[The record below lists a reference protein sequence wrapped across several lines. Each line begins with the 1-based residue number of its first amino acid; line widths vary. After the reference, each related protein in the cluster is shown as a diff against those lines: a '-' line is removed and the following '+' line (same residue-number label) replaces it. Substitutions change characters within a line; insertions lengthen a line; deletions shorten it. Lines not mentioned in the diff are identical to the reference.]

1 MTNQLDACLGIAAW
15 LTNDATK
22 GAVVELY
29 NSFISTFWEKLNRK
43 RLASFMVKA
52 ASCITAGPEARLSF
66 LQDGS
71 SKLLTERTT
80 DDEACL
86 VLRCEM
92 AGIVLQT
99 GETKEC
105 KKMVEEIEEKLDGMT
120 GCENRT
126 YSTFHKAA
134 ALYYKSMN
142 DAEAYYKAALQFLG
156 YVDLADLSAEEQH
169 SWAFDIGKAALL
181 GEKVFNFGE
190 LLVHPVLKA
199 LEGSAEAWMTELLL
213 AFNAG
218 DVAAYKAA
226 VQTHGAAIGQQP
238 ELVAGQTSLEQ
249 KLAILALMTL
259 VFNRAGDER
268 VLSFGDIDGATGV
281 GSDGVEVLVMKAVCI
296 GVIDATIDEVEV
308 CVRPPSGAKPSC
320 RQTVPALQL
329 WLLLA

>member
-1 MTNQLDACLGIAAW
+1 M
-15 LTNDATK
+15 
-22 GAVVELY
+22 VELH

-43 RLASFMVKA
+43 WLASFMIKV

-71 SKLLTERTT
+71 SKLLTERTP
-80 DDEACL
+80 DDEAGL
-86 VLRCEM
+86 VLWCEM
-92 AGIVLQT
+92 ASIGLQT

-105 KKMVEEIEEKLDGMT
+105 KKMVEEVEVKLDGMT

-126 YSTFHKAA
+126 YSTFH
-134 ALYYKSMN
+134 
-142 DAEAYYKAALQFLG
+142 KAALQFLG

-169 SWAFDIGKAALL
+169 SWAFDIGKAAPL

-199 LEGSAEAWMTELLL
+199 LEGSPEAWMTELLL

-238 ELVAGQTSLEQ
+238 ELVAGQTSLEH
-249 KLAILALMTL
+249 KVAILALMTL

-268 VLSFGDIDGATGV
+268 VLSFSDIDTATGV
-281 GSDGVEVLVMKAVCI
+281 GSDGVQFLVMKAVCI

-308 CVRPPSGAKPSC
+308 RASSARPHC
-320 RQTVPALQL
+320 RCSTLPVCATIDNTATVGFGGHCRR
-329 WLLLA
+329 